1 MLGKKHPF
9 FNLDTSYS
17 SIKNGGHASL
27 KYEVAL
33 ALFHDQIV
41 WINGPFKATRHDI
54 TIFRYNGLKQKIL
67 SQYPDKYIT
76 VDLGYET
83 SWPDE
88 EMLSF
93 PSSRDPL
100 PLKKFKSMCRCRQE
114 DINSRFSKFMCMN
127 REFTHSVA
135 KHKDC
140 HTSVAVI
147 IQYQLNCGD
156 FFLTKL

>member
-9 FNLDTSYS
+9 FNLDTTYS
-17 SIKNGGHASL
+17 SKKHGGHASL
-27 KYEVAL
+27 KYEVGV

-54 TIFRYNGLKQKIL
+54 TVFRLNGLKQKL
-67 SQYPDKYIT
+67 LNDFPDKYVT
-76 VDLGYET
+76 VDLGYIT
-83 SWPDE
+83 SELDERMLAWPN
-88 EMLSF
+88 SK
-93 PSSRDPL
+93 DPL
-100 PLKKFKSMCRCRQE
+100 PLKKFKSLGRCREE
-114 DINSRFSKFMCMN
+114 DINARFSKFMCMN

-147 IQYQLNCGD
+147 IQYQLDCGD
-156 FFLTKL
+156 FF